1 MFVGRLRMAVGLRRF
16 LTTLRV
22 LALAVMFGSHLVA
35 LRGVLVVFRRLVVSV
50 LGHASPPSFELRRPS
65 TPRGSLSF
73 PTSLRASGQL
83 RFYPDWRPGRPVSIA
98 GPPIGTCRALWRLVR
113 QKPAQRQEDTMFS
126 WAIAFLV
133 IALIAG
139 ALGFGV
145 VAGTAFAAAKI
156 VFVVAL
162 IAFLI
167 SGVLG
172 LTRRGMP

>member
-1 MFVGRLRMAVGLRRF
+1 LEHAGR
-16 LTTLRV
+16 
-22 LALAVMFGSHLVA
+22 FGV
-35 LRGVLVVFRRLVVSV
+35 
-50 LGHASPPSFELRRPS
+50 
-65 TPRGSLSF
+65 
-73 PTSLRASGQL
+73 
-83 RFYPDWRPGRPVSIA
+83 WRDRNQ
-98 GPPIGTCRALWRLVR
+98 R
-113 QKPAQRQEDTMFS
+113 QRQEDTMFS

-156 VFVVAL
+156 VFVAAL